1 LSAATVQFADGSR
14 MLVQADSALT
24 LDSMSAYHTTGMV
37 DSTMR
42 LHHVRIENDV

>member
-1 LSAATVQFADGSR
+1 MQFADGSR